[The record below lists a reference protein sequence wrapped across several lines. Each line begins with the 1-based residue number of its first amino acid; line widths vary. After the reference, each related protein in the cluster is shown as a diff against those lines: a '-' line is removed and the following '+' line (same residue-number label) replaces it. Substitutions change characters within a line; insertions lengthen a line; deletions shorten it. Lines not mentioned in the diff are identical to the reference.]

1 MAATVDKD
9 KHLPLSPFSSVQ
21 ANTAIGRCCAK
32 LGRAAEAEAAF
43 QEAIA
48 EALEC
53 KLPWLEAIAHRDFI
67 VHVLDAQG
75 RRESQMAALGGAIS
89 RMVLAPGEYTAVLG
103 SGIDAEA
110 AVAAAT
116 ARE

>member
-1 MAATVDKD
+1 
-9 KHLPLSPFSSVQ
+9 
-21 ANTAIGRCCAK
+21 
-32 LGRAAEAEAAF
+32 
-43 QEAIA
+43 
-48 EALEC
+48 
-53 KLPWLEAIAHRDFI
+53 
-67 VHVLDAQG
+67 
-75 RRESQMAALGGAIS
+75 MAALGGAIS